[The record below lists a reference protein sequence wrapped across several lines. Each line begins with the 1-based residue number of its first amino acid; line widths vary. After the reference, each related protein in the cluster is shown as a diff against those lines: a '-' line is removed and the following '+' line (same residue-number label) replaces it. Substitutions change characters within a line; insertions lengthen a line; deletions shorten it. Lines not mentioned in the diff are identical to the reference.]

1 MPRRAVGHSGRDA
14 LRPGGQ
20 RRNRQLQRRRGSSA
34 RHRHHIGRRGR
45 RRPRRPPLRAAL
57 DARARDRAS
66 EADLF
71 AVNEERK
78 IETEEVDA
86 VTPPPR
92 ARVTDTA
99 AETFER
105 KRDYL
110 AGFLSGEKPDEPT
123 SGPGGDL
130 QASVVEV
137 LKSIYDPEIPVD
149 IYELGLIYD
158 VDISEDGDATVTMT
172 LTTPHCPVAES
183 MPQEVELR
191 VLSVPGIRDAV
202 VNLVW
207 DPPWDPSKMSDEARL
222 ELGML

>member
-1 MPRRAVGHSGRDA
+1 M
-14 LRPGGQ
+14 
-20 RRNRQLQRRRGSSA
+20 
-34 RHRHHIGRRGR
+34 
-45 RRPRRPPLRAAL
+45 
-57 DARARDRAS
+57 
-66 EADLF
+66 
-71 AVNEERK
+71 NEERK
-78 IETEEVDA
+78 IETEEVEA
-86 VTPPPR
+86 VSPPPR
-92 ARVTDTA
+92 ARVTPD
-99 AETFER
+99 FER

-110 AGFLSGEKPDEPT
+110 TGFLSGETKPADEA
-123 SGPGGDL
+123 PGNEDL
-130 QASVVEV
+130 KNNVIDA

-158 VDISEDGDATVTMT
+158 VEIGADGDATITMT

-183 MPQEVELR
+183 LPNEVELR